1 MRKKYPQVSFG
12 GANVFLVTPFPAAPT
27 VGVGGDAERGLQYLP
42 EMAKKDAKGKKK

>member
-42 EMAKKDAKGKKK
+42 EFGPWQPW